1 MLSPTDPP
9 FAGEVFRYPPTSGR
23 IRKEISDNAMHKTTS
38 GRIRKEISD
47 NVMHKNWRLLIISS
61 AYVGFLG
68 LPIYPTV
75 DFFFGQ

>member
-23 IRKEISDNAMHKTTS
+23 IRKEISDNAMT

-47 NVMHKNWRLLIISS
+47 NAMHKNWRLLIISS